1 MKRKLLLLVK
11 NDRLLCDLIE
21 EIEEKLKDLDA
32 EVFEYVG

>member
-11 NDRLLCDLIE
+11 SDRLLCDLIE